1 MEPEEYEEIE
11 KYLNHELTDEKRQA
25 FEKRMLADADFSSFV
40 KSYISIY
47 ESLQAGADRA
57 SNEQV
62 LKATLRDVSE
72 KHFDKKNAVSII
84 SMRNIYWAAAAAI
97 FLAVCLIFIYNLQD
111 PATYEK
117 YAQHQTLALAQRS
130 EGISELQYAAEDA
143 FNNADYEPAA
153 KYLAQLSQSSPDDN
167 NLKLYWAIAL
177 IETSQYDKSDS
188 LLTVISSSFIYKHT
202 ATWYQAL
209 SYLKQGKPEA
219 AKTLLEKIPEGADKY
234 DNAQSLLDVL

>member
-11 KYLNHELTDEKRQA
+11 KYLNHELADEERQA
-25 FEKRMLADADFSSFV
+25 FEKRMQVDADFSSFV
-40 KSYISIY
+40 KSYISIH
-47 ESLQAGADRA
+47 ESLQAGVDRA
-57 SNEQV
+57 SKEQV
-62 LKATLRDVSE
+62 LKATLREVSE
-72 KHFDKKNAVSII
+72 KHFDKKNVISII

-111 PATYEK
+111 PATYERF
-117 YAQHQTLALAQRS
+117 AQHQSLALAQRS
-130 EGISELQYAAEDA
+130 ESNSELQHAAEDA
-143 FNNADYEPAA
+143 FNNADYEQAA
-153 KYLAQLSQSSPDDN
+153 KYLAQLSKSSPDDN

-209 SYLKQGKPEA
+209 SYLKQGKLEA
-219 AKTLLEKIPEGADKY
+219 AKTLLKKIPESAEKY
-234 DNAQSLLDVL
+234 DKAQSLLNAL